1 MELYKVEW
9 SVLGT
14 KEVERAQCARERS
27 SSQSTSSGPKAER
40 SRPFPFL
47 RHHGG
52 GWIWRTFI
60 VITAAIGLHVAN
72 GSTIPYPVE
81 PQPGHPQ
88 GGHGGFSGK
97 CCERGQDRVVL
108 STKTT
113 QPAPQSS
120 SESGEIGRSAEAQK
134 AADGGLSRTS
144 QKTVATG
151 TSTLQERARRHRITI
166 EGCQGVPREAGSRRR
181 CRRDGPLHRHQ
192 REQLGRDAWGDCPN
206 GRSRTA
212 AKGEKGQG
220 RSLCYGTSTPNADAV
235 DHATWCSTEWFVR
248 PTEWCDVWDRQW
260 YVWPITKEDFT
271 TSTGECWA
279 LQENQGTRS
288 REGRT
293 LFGRGSA
300 SGDYGVICT
309 SMSGSHRT
317 VEALENSRLCPS
329 MYSRTIGSGSPERL
343 YCSMIDPSGFGTAI
357 TVTTGELQSLRH
369 RCATKAGGCT
379 SMLIHFHKRWGCHEN
394 NSIFSASKD
403 MNETERVVNDRLT
416 SGRVYRLGILLHLF
430 MVFNNVITACYTIGV
445 VVIYVIGKV
454 TFLWGDQVTCGLTFE
469 DQTWQWFRVMIL
481 AVCTIWK
488 ALYPQP
494 RKPVFRVD
502 VGKHHSF
509 RRGVLRSPINGR
521 LVRRTRV
528 FVLLLCN
535 QNVLVAAN
543 LAMHGTG
550 VDARQMVRDSDQI
563 GEVRGFYNEAYSQQA
578 GLTDHNYHTHQEQW
592 RTSSVARLEGGGD
605 SPHVFDRWCD
615 CCPCTSVRQ
624 PRFLGN
630 EPEQFWQK
638 DAVPRSQFRMPANR
652 NEDTLNVLLQTGQ
665 GRQAIEG
672 DHVRDQCT
680 VLGTHEDD
688 DPSTLQ
694 LTAVQSRDF
703 EGPIDEVQAGK
714 RWPGREINSA
724 SGTPCPDFTLWQCE
738 IDVSSPPFL
747 QLRPNPQLQQP
758 FDEVV
763 PDVRT
768 GPNGPE
774 IVGTITPPPNWQR
787 TAIFRAAVAS
797 GACRRGPGGH
807 LVVHIRSWYI
817 AHNGLCIHQPRD
829 FAMRPQLL
837 VRLLHALRRTWSD
850 HLPGHETI
858 LARAVRPPP
867 VDSDATRRFHVIAE
881 INRPVQTDLNP
892 ILIATREIT
901 RGGVSVPTWCTA
913 LLPTQMTSV
922 DLYQACRPA
931 CGLHQFLIPVG
942 GNLRRW
948 LTPYHARVL
957 SPGLFIPCWY
967 DVRLQPVQH
976 PPYET
981 EEDITDLMQRAITS
995 DTSTPQ
1001 QTPSTTVSSSGT
1013 VLVHTFRMS
1022 ATHRLV
1028 VLDPGAQTTYFQQL
1042 VEVWRAPRHDQLIDY
1057 HLVATPPHD
1066 LTNTGDSVFLL
1077 EWTTDRNRQASQSD
1091 QIILLD
1097 IVLAGDD
1104 PTAGPHTTRRV
1115 LWIRHTTTRQGVL
1128 HLTSSAAICERETIE
1143 CFVHINHR
1151 LWVND
1156 DEMPRQMSHGDYV
1169 RVQIRGIHSTPT
1181 ELQVD
1186 LCEQESADQQRYL
1199 FHPSPQKSPTSPTV
1213 EQGDTESNETGE
1225 ADGKDRSRSPHGR
1238 ESGPQEGN
1246 SLVQLYVEMKTYI
1259 TTPYRTTR
1267 TLKSNVLLLGCR
1279 KFMKSQTVVVLLVL
1293 FQMAHTMVNT
1303 MMMGRFVHPSVNL
1316 HHQEMDHQFS
1326 LTPWMT
1332 VSHLLDTIWFLTMRL
1347 RM

>member
-1 MELYKVEW
+1 
-9 SVLGT
+9 
-14 KEVERAQCARERS
+14 
-27 SSQSTSSGPKAER
+27 
-40 SRPFPFL
+40 
-47 RHHGG
+47 
-52 GWIWRTFI
+52 
-60 VITAAIGLHVAN
+60 
-72 GSTIPYPVE
+72 
-81 PQPGHPQ
+81 
-88 GGHGGFSGK
+88 
-97 CCERGQDRVVL
+97 
-108 STKTT
+108 
-113 QPAPQSS
+113 
-120 SESGEIGRSAEAQK
+120 
-134 AADGGLSRTS
+134 
-144 QKTVATG
+144 
-151 TSTLQERARRHRITI
+151 
-166 EGCQGVPREAGSRRR
+166 
-181 CRRDGPLHRHQ
+181 
-192 REQLGRDAWGDCPN
+192 
-206 GRSRTA
+206 
-212 AKGEKGQG
+212 
-220 RSLCYGTSTPNADAV
+220 
-235 DHATWCSTEWFVR
+235 
-248 PTEWCDVWDRQW
+248 
-260 YVWPITKEDFT
+260 
-271 TSTGECWA
+271 
-279 LQENQGTRS
+279 
-288 REGRT
+288 
-293 LFGRGSA
+293 
-300 SGDYGVICT
+300 
-309 SMSGSHRT
+309 
-317 VEALENSRLCPS
+317 
-329 MYSRTIGSGSPERL
+329 
-343 YCSMIDPSGFGTAI
+343 
-357 TVTTGELQSLRH
+357 
-369 RCATKAGGCT
+369 
-379 SMLIHFHKRWGCHEN
+379 
-394 NSIFSASKD
+394 
-403 MNETERVVNDRLT
+403 
-416 SGRVYRLGILLHLF
+416 
-430 MVFNNVITACYTIGV
+430 
-445 VVIYVIGKV
+445 
-454 TFLWGDQVTCGLTFE
+454 
-469 DQTWQWFRVMIL
+469 
-481 AVCTIWK
+481 
-488 ALYPQP
+488 
-494 RKPVFRVD
+494 
-502 VGKHHSF
+502 
-509 RRGVLRSPINGR
+509 
-521 LVRRTRV
+521 
-528 FVLLLCN
+528 
-535 QNVLVAAN
+535 
-543 LAMHGTG
+543 
-550 VDARQMVRDSDQI
+550 
-563 GEVRGFYNEAYSQQA
+563 
-578 GLTDHNYHTHQEQW
+578 
-592 RTSSVARLEGGGD
+592 
-605 SPHVFDRWCD
+605 
-615 CCPCTSVRQ
+615 
-624 PRFLGN
+624 
-630 EPEQFWQK
+630 
-638 DAVPRSQFRMPANR
+638 MPANR
-652 NEDTLNVLLQTGQ
+652 NEDTLNVPLQTGQ

-688 DPSTLQ
+688 DPFTLQ

-703 EGPIDEVQAGK
+703 EGTIDEVQAGK
-714 RWPGREINSA
+714 RWSGREINSA

-768 GPNGPE
+768 GPHGPE

-922 DLYQACRPA
+922 DLYHACRPA

-1151 LWVND
+1151 LWAND

-1225 ADGKDRSRSPHGR
+1225 ADGKDRSRSPYGR
-1238 ESGPQEGN
+1238 ESGSQDGN
-1246 SLVQLYVEMKTYI
+1246 SLVQLYVEMKTYT

-1267 TLKSNVLLLGCR
+1267 YFEEQRLTVGMSEVHEAPGSGGCYLCCLKWHIR
-1279 KFMKSQTVVVLLVL
+1279 
-1293 FQMAHTMVNT
+1293 
-1303 MMMGRFVHPSVNL
+1303 
-1316 HHQEMDHQFS
+1316 
-1326 LTPWMT
+1326 W
-1332 VSHLLDTIWFLTMRL
+1332 
-1347 RM
+1347 